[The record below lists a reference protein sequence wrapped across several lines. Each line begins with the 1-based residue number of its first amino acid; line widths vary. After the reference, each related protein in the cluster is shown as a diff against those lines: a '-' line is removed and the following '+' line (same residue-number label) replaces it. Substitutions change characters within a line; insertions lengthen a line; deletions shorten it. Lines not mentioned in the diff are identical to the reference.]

1 MCDYAYGALEIA
13 KQRPDKDIFWYDESM
28 AREQEAEAKLMPEI
42 CSAMDNGEF
51 TFYLQ
56 PKCILQTG
64 KIIGSEA
71 LVRWISPEKGFISP
85 GQFIPLLEKNG
96 FITKLDM
103 YVCEEVC
110 RHQRKE
116 KDNNNQN
123 STANIN
129 KCFESRYILYG
140 CCKNT

>member
-13 KQRPDKDIFWYDESM
+13 KQRPDKDICWYDESM
-28 AREQEAEAKLMPEI
+28 VREQEAEAKLMPEI

-71 LVRWISPEKGFISP
+71 LVRWISPEKDLF
-85 GQFIPLLEKNG
+85 
-96 FITKLDM
+96 
-103 YVCEEVC
+103 
-110 RHQRKE
+110 HQ
-116 KDNNNQN
+116 D
-123 STANIN
+123 S
-129 KCFESRYILYG
+129 LYR
-140 CCKNT
+140 CLKKRIYK

>member
-1 MCDYAYGALEIA
+1 
-13 KQRPDKDIFWYDESM
+13 
-28 AREQEAEAKLMPEI
+28 MPEI

-85 GQFIPLLEKNG
+85 GQFIPLLEKR
-96 FITKLDM
+96 IYK
-103 YVCEEVC
+103 
-110 RHQRKE
+110 
-116 KDNNNQN
+116 
-123 STANIN
+123 
-129 KCFESRYILYG
+129 
-140 CCKNT
+140 